1 MLWWLLLLAV
11 AAMTAMATGARRLS
25 LLRRA
30 PTVMRLEA
38 STLASWRAWMPQTPR
53 RAAMANPNHSGTAAE
68 WREWV
73 WTQRRSSSSTAG
85 DGEEDDGWRSFEFG
99 SFASHM
105 GPTAQQRRQM
115 EKLQKL
121 APPAEIDPLWAHLSD
136 DDVIKGI
143 EVVKQYVTAER
154 QAKFKTVLD
163 QRTNFVRF
171 LFHNPINVNNVWAC
185 LRTFDT
191 FGLQYTNVVTEELAY
206 HTAWRKQTMTQ
217 ALGAQKWLSLKQESD
232 TTESLRRLKE
242 QGYRI
247 VATDLHES
255 SVSANEVDWT
265 AQKTVIVL
273 GNEKVGISD
282 AVRAEADVLFFMPMK
297 GFAESLNVSA
307 FSAAMC
313 GLLEHRGALD
323 PALASMS
330 ESERNRILLTWLSRS
345 SPASLD
351 VMKRHGIDAGMRL
364 WDSLGSYTTKP

>member
-1 MLWWLLLLAV
+1 
-11 AAMTAMATGARRLS
+11 
-25 LLRRA
+25 
-30 PTVMRLEA
+30 
-38 STLASWRAWMPQTPR
+38 
-53 RAAMANPNHSGTAAE
+53 
-68 WREWV
+68 
-73 WTQRRSSSSTAG
+73 
-85 DGEEDDGWRSFEFG
+85 
-99 SFASHM
+99 
-105 GPTAQQRRQM
+105 M

-323 PALASMS
+323 PALSSMS
-330 ESERNRILLTWLSRS
+330 QSERNRILLTWLSRS